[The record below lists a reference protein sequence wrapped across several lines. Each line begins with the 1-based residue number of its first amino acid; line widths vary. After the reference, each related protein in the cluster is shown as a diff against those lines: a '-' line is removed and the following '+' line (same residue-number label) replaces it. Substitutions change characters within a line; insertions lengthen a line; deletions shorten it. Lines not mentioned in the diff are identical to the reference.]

1 MGFVIIAHFLREQFE
16 IVFMFKPLI
25 DLVDFIKKC
34 GLNYFL
40 GVYFPFVVQVEQ
52 VWNLAYGP

>member
-52 VWNLAYGP
+52 V